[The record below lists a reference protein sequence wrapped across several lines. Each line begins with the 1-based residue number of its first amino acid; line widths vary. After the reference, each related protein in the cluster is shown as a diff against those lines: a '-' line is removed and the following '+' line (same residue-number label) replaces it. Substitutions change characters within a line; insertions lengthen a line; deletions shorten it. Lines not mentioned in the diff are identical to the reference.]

1 MKEIGEIRNYLIEE
15 INGNELMRKK
25 HKKVC
30 RVLNYTDHSL
40 IVTSTITEC
49 FSISTFAS
57 LVGIPIGITSSAI
70 GLNICIITAGK
81 V

>member
-30 RVLNYTDHSL
+30 RVLNYIDHSL